1 MTATTEQIWE
11 TFRSRLYAYVRAR
24 SRSADDA
31 EDILQEVFVK
41 IHQRIET
48 LNDDARLTSWLYRVT
63 HNTIVDYYRKRRATP
78 VPNPPERPACYDD
91 EGPTPEQTLAPFLGE
106 LLDGLPRPYRE
117 ALQLTEVEGFTQ
129 QEMGCRLGLSTSGA
143 KSRVQRGRAMLR
155 EKLIDCCDLEL
166 DARGHV
172 VEFSSHGSD
181 PWPEQ
186 CQCDPSDG

>member
-1 MTATTEQIWE
+1 MTALTEEVWE
-11 TFRSRLYAYVRAR
+11 TFRSRLYGYVRAR
-24 SRSADDA
+24 SRSAADA
-31 EDILQEVFVK
+31 EDIVQDVFVK
-41 IHQRIET
+41 VHQRIGT
-48 LNDDARLTSWLYRVT
+48 LNDDTRLASWLYRVT

-91 EGPTPEQTLAPFLGE
+91 EGPTPEQLLAPFLGE

-117 ALQLTEVEGFTQ
+117 ALQLTELEGLTQ

-155 EKLIDCCDLEL
+155 EKLIDCCDIDL
-166 DARGHV
+166 DTRGHV
-172 VEFSSHGSD
+172 IEFSSHGSD

>member
-1 MTATTEQIWE
+1 MTATIQQIWE

-91 EGPTPEQTLAPFLGE
+91 EGPTPEQTLAPFLRE
-106 LLDGLPRPYRE
+106 LLDGLPKPYRE
-117 ALQLTEVEGFTQ
+117 ALQLTEVEGLTQ

-155 EKLIDCCDLEL
+155 EKLIDCCDIEL
-166 DARGHV
+166 DARGYV

-181 PWPEQ
+181 PWPEH